1 MLFKIII
8 SFLCVV
14 LFFYLLLCLFLNTP
28 IVGGGNVKE
37 LPKDVEHR
45 WFWVM
50 SIYVG
55 KVIMFGLYLL
65 VLAFFTMCAYILI
78 YGS

>member
-14 LFFYLLLCLFLNTP
+14 LFFYLFFCLLLNAP
-28 IVGGGNVKE
+28 IAGGGDA
-37 LPKDVEHR
+37 KDVREDIKHR

-50 SIYVG
+50 SIYIGKIVFVG
-55 KVIMFGLYLL
+55 FW
-65 VLAFFTMCAYILI
+65 LAFFTMCAYILI
-78 YGS
+78 YGF